1 MHFWEV
7 LFETM
12 RKKIKSILIGKAI
25 KSTES
30 ESEKFTEFWGLPI
43 LSSDA
48 VSSVAYAAEE
58 ILIVLLP
65 VLGAAAYGPMMGIS
79 GAIVLL
85 LLILIFS
92 YRQIIDCYP
101 NGGGS
106 YSVAGDNLGKVP
118 SLVAAASLSIDYIL
132 TVAVSTSAGTAAI
145 TSAFPPLLPYHVELT
160 LLLIFLLT
168 IGNLRGIRESS
179 HMFGTPTYLF
189 ILSILIMIVTGLVK
203 TLVLHQPVEPAAMP
217 QMASQ
222 AKDISIFLLLKA
234 FSSGCSALT
243 GVEAVSNDVPAFKGP
258 SVKRAKHVL
267 SLLGALVFTIFLGVC
282 LLAMLYKV
290 NYNPNVTVV
299 AQIAMGVFGRNSVM
313 FFIIQITT
321 AIILIMAANTAY
333 AGLPLLLSLLAKDG
347 YVARS
352 FASRGAR
359 LTFSNGILLVFALS
373 SVLVIV
379 FRGETHLLI
388 PLYSVGVFL
397 SFTLSQ
403 TGMFKRW
410 KTRKG
415 PHWKHKAFVN
425 GFGALMTAVT
435 CVIVAANKFLDGAW
449 LVLLLIPL
457 LVLLM
462 LMVRR
467 HYTKVRNDLV
477 IPDDGRELIVDKPLK
492 NYIILPIQSVNK
504 SFVKAL
510 NYAISLNG
518 TIEVYHVSTDKAK
531 TERLRRQYEQLNVKF
546 PLIVE
551 EAPYRNVNEML
562 LAHIDGLQHRLKEH
576 QTLTVVLSQFVITKW
591 WHNALHNQTSLRLKS
606 SLYKMRNVAV
616 ITIPFIFNE

>member
-1 MHFWEV
+1 
-7 LFETM
+7 M
-12 RKKIKSILIGKAI
+12 RKKLKSILIGKAI
-25 KSTES
+25 KTAES
-30 ESEKFTEFWGLPI
+30 EHEKFTEFWGLPI

-48 VSSVAYAAEE
+48 ISSVAYASEE

-65 VLGAAAYGPMMGIS
+65 VLGAASYKHMMGIA

-85 LLILIFS
+85 LLVLIIS

-106 YSVAGDNLGKVP
+106 YSVAGDNLGKIP
-118 SLVAAASLSIDYIL
+118 SLVAAASLSIDYVL
-132 TVAVSTSAGTAAI
+132 TVAVSASAGTAAI
-145 TSAFPPLLPYHVELT
+145 TSAFPNLLPYHVELT
-160 LLLIFLLT
+160 LLLILLLT

-179 HMFGTPTYLF
+179 RMFGTPTYLF
-189 ILSILIMIVTGLVK
+189 ILSILIMLATGLVK
-203 TLVLHQPVEPAAMP
+203 TLILHQPIAAVPVSP
-217 QMASQ
+217 QMGEQ
-222 AKDISIFLLLKA
+222 AKDFSIFLILKA
-234 FSSGCSALT
+234 FSSGCTALT
-243 GVEAVSNDVPAFKGP
+243 GVEAVSNGVPAFKDP
-258 SVKRAKHVL
+258 SVKRAKRVL
-267 SLLGALVFTIFLGVC
+267 AMLGSLVFTIFLGVC

-290 NYNPNVTVV
+290 TYNPNVTVV
-299 AQIAMGVFGRNSVM
+299 AQIAMGVFGKNSVM
-313 FFIIQITT
+313 FFVIQITT

-352 FASRGAR
+352 FASRGTR
-359 LTFSNGILLVFALS
+359 LTFSNGIMLLFALA

-379 FRGETHLLI
+379 FKGETHLLI

-403 TGMFKRW
+403 FGMLKRW
-410 KTRKG
+410 RTRKG
-415 PHWKHKAFVN
+415 PNWKHKAFIN
-425 GFGALMTAVT
+425 GFGAVMTAVT
-435 CVIVAANKFLDGAW
+435 CVIVASNKFVDGAW

-457 LVLLM
+457 LVILM
-462 LMVRR
+462 LMVRS
-467 HYTKVRNDLV
+467 HYTKVRNDLI
-477 IPDDGRELIVDKPLK
+477 IPDDGRQLIVDKPLK

-510 NYAISLNG
+510 NYSISLG
-518 TIEVYHVSTDKAK
+518 GSIEVYHISTDKDK
-531 TERLRRQYEQLNVKF
+531 TDRLRRQYEQLNIRF
-546 PLIVE
+546 PLVVE

-562 LAHIDGLQHRLKEH
+562 LAHIDKRQHELKEH
-576 QTLTVVLSQFVITKW
+576 QMLTVVLPQFIITKW